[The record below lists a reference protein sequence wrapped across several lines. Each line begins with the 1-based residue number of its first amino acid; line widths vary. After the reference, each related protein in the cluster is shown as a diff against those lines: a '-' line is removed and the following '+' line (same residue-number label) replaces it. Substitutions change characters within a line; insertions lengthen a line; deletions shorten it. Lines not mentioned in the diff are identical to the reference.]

1 LQGTS
6 GQAQLEWWNAGIMGS
21 GIMQYWV
28 KDKICVDDKIK
39 MANILLKTN
48 LPVFHHSIIPFLRQ
62 AFNLIKYS
70 IFSLSYRFSETFNY
84 FKSKTCSNIKPHAG

>member
-1 LQGTS
+1 
-6 GQAQLEWWNAGIMGS
+6 LEWWNAGIMGS

-48 LPVFHHSIIPFLRQ
+48 LPVFYHSIIPFLRQ
-62 AFNLIKYS
+62 AF
-70 IFSLSYRFSETFNY
+70 
-84 FKSKTCSNIKPHAG
+84 KPHKIFYFFIKL